1 MSDTRPYVY
10 AYQALQKR
18 WAFTP
23 LNGQTFV
30 RNHVALERWSK
41 YRFVMC
47 RTTYSHAQADQM
59 TRLAANGQLDE
70 PFVRLFTV
78 MDTLEGNQVVMAVV
92 KPLDTDHEIRL
103 RLADGNMKTCIH
115 IHDPA
120 MPTSY
125 ENIRMICQVT
135 MCLPEGD
142 DVGAATSHFAS
153 MSELSV
159 LV

>member
-103 RLADGNMKTCIH
+103 RLADGSMKTCIW
-115 IHDPA
+115 
-120 MPTSY
+120 
-125 ENIRMICQVT
+125 
-135 MCLPEGD
+135 
-142 DVGAATSHFAS
+142 GAARGRRLHFIARRRRS
-153 MSELSV
+153 RRCAAACSSSRMM
-159 LV
+159 